1 MSEFAEAMARA
12 RRRSSGDMT
21 EAAAAAVAKSTPTP
35 TKTPAAATKPTPT
48 LTKTTWSQQH
58 MVKTPTKP
66 TPTTKEKGE
75 TKTPTKTP
83 SKTGATTLNAAYA
96 AKFEAL
102 TQLSIVEQAQAFLMQ
117 FVMEFRGRFNEVT
130 DMALEFQGFAG
141 PMAKGEHVQELD
153 EFQCH
158 QFLEKRGETLTVSD
172 LRDKLRDIDIDS
184 NGMVAFLEYLLFVS

>member
-21 EAAAAAVAKSTPTP
+21 EAVAAAVATSTPTK
-35 TKTPAAATKPTPT
+35 TKTPAAAASKPTPT

-58 MVKTPTKP
+58 MVKKATPSPAT
-66 TPTTKEKGE
+66 EKGE
-75 TKTPTKTP
+75 
-83 SKTGATTLNAAYA
+83 SKTGSAALNASYA
-96 AKFEAL
+96 SKFEAL
-102 TQLSIVEQAQAFLMQ
+102 TQLSIVGQAEAFLMQ
-117 FVMEFRGRFNEVT
+117 FVMDFRGRFNEVT

-158 QFLEKRGETLTVSD
+158 QFLEKRGETLTVAD
-172 LRDKLRDIDIDS
+172 LRDKLREIDIDS
-184 NGMVAFLEYLLFVS
+184 NGRVAFLEYLLFVSSWV

>member
-1 MSEFAEAMARA
+1 
-12 RRRSSGDMT
+12 
-21 EAAAAAVAKSTPTP
+21 
-35 TKTPAAATKPTPT
+35 
-48 LTKTTWSQQH
+48 

-66 TPTTKEKGE
+66 TPTKEKGE

-96 AKFEAL
+96 TKFEAL
-102 TQLSIVEQAQAFLMQ
+102 TQLSIVEQAEAFLMQ

-172 LRDKLRDIDIDS
+172 LRDKLREIDIDS

>member
-35 TKTPAAATKPTPT
+35 IKTPAAATKPTPT

-66 TPTTKEKGE
+66 TPTKEKGE
-75 TKTPTKTP
+75 MKTPTKTP
-83 SKTGATTLNAAYA
+83 SNTGATTLNAAYA
-96 AKFEAL
+96 TKFEAL
-102 TQLSIVEQAQAFLMQ
+102 TQLSIVEQAEAFLMQ

-172 LRDKLRDIDIDS
+172 LRDKLREIDIDS